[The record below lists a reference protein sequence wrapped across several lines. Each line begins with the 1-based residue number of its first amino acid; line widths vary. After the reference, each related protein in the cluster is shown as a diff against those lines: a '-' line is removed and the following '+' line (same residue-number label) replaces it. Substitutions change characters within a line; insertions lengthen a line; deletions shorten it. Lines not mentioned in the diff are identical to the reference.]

1 MGFKDWD
8 KLLYGIEGGECIL
21 FLGPEL
27 PAGATD
33 GTPKAQ
39 LARRLLE
46 RMKANS
52 KNLPGLDPDN
62 LSQIAQRFVAIED
75 EMGLEMQVRAW
86 HDELQAQHSALH
98 EDLAA
103 LPFRMIL
110 TTSHDPL
117 MEIALQQAGK
127 SPTIGRYH
135 YRGGEVRLA
144 SDADPTA
151 ESPLLYYLYGRV
163 AEPDSLVLTETQLL
177 DYLTKLI
184 SKNPALPHDV
194 KAALSNG
201 RLFLFL
207 GFGLTRWYLRILLHV
222 LKVLHRR
229 GRAFAIENLEKEAV
243 GQPLQDNIL
252 FYKDFKLDIYCQDV
266 LEFVNELRKRY
277 GPGAPGPNSGSGTA
291 PAPLPSE
298 EPTVFICHAGENSD
312 EARRIHDALKKNG
325 IQPWLDKET
334 LRGGDEWDA
343 MIESTI
349 GEVDYFVILNSRA
362 LKAKTLEKS
371 YVNKEINVAIRFAD
385 WRTEKKFIIPVLLDD
400 TPPLKLIAKYQ
411 AVDLARPDGTRDLVR
426 AIKRE
431 EGKR

>member
-39 LARRLLE
+39 LALRLLE
-46 RMKANS
+46 RMKANG
-52 KNLPGLDPDN
+52 KNLPGLDPDH
-62 LSQIAQRFVAIED
+62 LSRIAQQFVAIED
-75 EMGLEMQVRAW
+75 EMSLEMQVRAW
-86 HDELQAQHSALH
+86 HKELQGQHSALH

-117 MEIALQQAGK
+117 MEAALHQAGK

-135 YRGGEVRLA
+135 YQGGEAKLA
-144 SDADPTA
+144 CDADPTA

-163 AEPDSLVLTETQLL
+163 AEPDSLVLTETQQL

-184 SKNPALPHDV
+184 SKDPALPHDV
-194 KAALSNG
+194 KAVLTRG

-229 GRAFAIENLEKEAV
+229 GRAFAIENLEQEAV

-266 LEFVNELRKRY
+266 PKFVKELRKRY
-277 GPGAPGPNSGSGTA
+277 SPASLGSSSEAGGAPS
-291 PAPLPSE
+291 PLPPEQPS
-298 EPTVFICHAGENSD
+298 VFICHASEDSD
-312 EARRIHDALKKNG
+312 QASRIHDALKKNAF
-325 IQPWLDKET
+325 QPWLDKES

-343 MIESTI
+343 LIESTI

-362 LKAKTLEKS
+362 LKAKAREKS
-371 YVNKEINVAIRFAD
+371 YLNKEINLAIRFAD

-400 TPPLKLIAKYQ
+400 TPPLRLIAKYQ
-411 AVDLARPDGTRDLVR
+411 AVDLARPDGTIDLVR